1 MRAPPLSL
9 PALLLAAVTAA
20 AQPALDVRPTA
31 APPVIDGVLSPG
43 EWDGA
48 AHTAAFRQ
56 VIPVENGEPS
66 ERTEMWVTF
75 DAHHV
80 YVAVRSHDANA
91 ASIPQVSLVR
101 DQDDG
106 SDDLIRIVFD
116 PFHRANDGYFFSLTA
131 AGGKHDGLIQN
142 KGEARFEWDGIWHG
156 KASVDAS
163 GWTAEFAIPTKTISF
178 DPANPVWGFNVGR
191 ALRKKNEV
199 MRWSGYSRLK
209 STTSLPDLGRLNG
222 LTGLEQGR
230 GLDFKPYASL
240 TVRSDPR
247 PDEKRTELNPG
258 FDVIWHVTPSLAATF
273 TVNTDFAD
281 AEVDQ
286 RRVNLGR
293 FPLFFPEK
301 RAFFTQDA
309 PLFAFAGIQQD
320 PLPFFSRRI
329 GLAADGTKVDVL
341 GGIKLTGR
349 AGPLTLGLLDVQIDE
364 HAGIESKNLF
374 VGRAAMNVLAESSVG
389 LIATH
394 GDPRHNGDN
403 TLVGADFNYV
413 NNRFLGR
420 KVLTVRGAV
429 QHTDSDWAGGTGTA
443 STLAV
448 GFPNNPYETFW
459 FFSRIDERYDPAL
472 GFVPRTDIQNLN
484 AFNAWHWNWDD
495 SQPLRRFTVFAEG
508 DLVTD
513 LDGRRLDRTVW
524 LGVEGELPAGDF
536 FNVQY
541 QSSRERLDEPFVIRP
556 GVTVPA
562 TDHGWELVRAR
573 FGTTRAR
580 PVNVRL
586 EAATGG
592 FLDGDR
598 TDYLASFG
606 WRPSA
611 RVELTAD
618 WQLND
623 IELAGGSFHVRVAS
637 ARLVYFAT
645 PDLQFSLLGQ
655 YDNFSEKLGVNF
667 RVRWTVQPGNEVF
680 LVMNQGYDTSFDR
693 FRPTGNETSLKGA
706 WTFRF

>member
-1 MRAPPLSL
+1 MRVRLL
-9 PALLLAAVTAA
+9 PALVLLLSPLGAA
-20 AQPALDVRPTA
+20 AQPALDLRPTTT
-31 APPVIDGVLSPG
+31 PPEIDGVISPG

-48 AHTAAFRQ
+48 AHTDAFRQ

-75 DAHHV
+75 DTDHI
-80 YVAVRSHDANA
+80 YVAVRSHDSNA
-91 ASIPQVSLVR
+91 GSIPNVSLAR

-116 PFHRANDGYFFSLTA
+116 PFNRANDGYFFSLTP

-156 KASVDAS
+156 KASVDAG

-199 MRWSGYSRLK
+199 MRWSGFSRLK
-209 STTSLPDLGRLNG
+209 STTALPDLGRLNG
-222 LTGLEQGR
+222 ITGLRQGR

-258 FDVIWHVTPSLAATF
+258 FDVIWHLTPSLAATF

-309 PLFAFAGIQQD
+309 PLFAFAGIRQD

-341 GGIKLTGR
+341 GGVKLTGR

-364 HAGIESKNLF
+364 HNGVGSKNLF

-389 LIATH
+389 VIATH

-403 TLVGADFNYV
+403 TLVGADFNYI

-420 KVLTVRGAV
+420 KVLNVRASV
-429 QHTDSDWAGGTGTA
+429 QHTDSDWAGGSGTA
-443 STLAV
+443 GTLSI
-448 GFPNNPYETFW
+448 GFPNDPFDTFW
-459 FFSRIDERYDPAL
+459 YFSRIDERYDPAL
-472 GFVPRTDIQNLN
+472 GFVPRTGIQDMRT
-484 AFNAWHWNWDD
+484 FNAWRWNWGD
-495 SQPLRRFTVFAEG
+495 SSPLRRLTAFVEG
-508 DLVTD
+508 DLVQN
-513 LDGRRLDRTVW
+513 LDGQRLDRTGW
-524 LGVEGELPAGDF
+524 LGFEGETRAGDF
-536 FNVQY
+536 INLHY
-541 QSSRERLDEPFVIRP
+541 QSSRERLDAPFAIRP

-562 TDHGWELVRAR
+562 GDHGWDLVRAR
-573 FGTTRAR
+573 FFSARVR
-580 PVNVRL
+580 PVNIRL

-598 TDYLASFG
+598 TDYSAGLG
-606 WRPSA
+606 WRPSS
-611 RVELTAD
+611 RFEFTAD
-618 WQLND
+618 WLLND
-623 IELAGGSFHVRVAS
+623 IELPGGKFHVRVAS
-637 ARLVYFAT
+637 ARVVYFAT

-655 YDNFSEKLGVNF
+655 HDNFSERLGVNF

-680 LVMNQGYDTSFDR
+680 LVVNQGYDTSLDR
-693 FRPTGNETSLKGA
+693 FRPTGNESSIKGA